1 MSAHKSTATVVLAL
15 LLSFA
20 LLAAITACGGIKVTT
35 SSTTTKAGATTATT
49 KAGATTAT
57 TKAGATTATTKS
69 GATTAT
75 TKSGATTATAKPGAT
90 TTLAGGL
97 SWPTDKMGD
106 LPKVNARLDSAI
118 QADKGYMIG
127 FSSFAAADAAKYVQA
142 LKDKGYASTL
152 EMNTGTVT
160 VYYGTNAKGDTAYF
174 MYDSSSSSGSISYLP
189 KA

>member
-57 TKAGATTATTKS
+57 TKTGATTATTKA
-69 GATTAT
+69 GATVAT
-75 TKSGATTATAKPGAT
+75 TIKTGAT

-106 LPKVNARLDSAI
+106 LPKVNARLDSAM

>member
-1 MSAHKSTATVVLAL
+1 MSAHKPTATVVLAL
-15 LLSFA
+15 LLSFV
-20 LLAAITACGGIKVTT
+20 LLAAGTACGGIKVTT
-35 SSTTTKAGATTATT
+35 STTKAGTTTSTT
-49 KAGATTAT
+49 KSGATTAT

-75 TKSGATTATAKPGAT
+75 TKAGATTTAKPGAT

-106 LPKVNARLDSAI
+106 LPKINARLDSAI

-127 FSSFAAADAAKYVQA
+127 FSSFAAADAVKYVQA

-152 EMNTGTVT
+152 EMNTGTT
-160 VYYGTNAKGDTAYF
+160 MVYYGTNAKGNTAYF
-174 MYDSSSSSGSISYLP
+174 MYDSSSNSGNISYLP

>member
-35 SSTTTKAGATTATT
+35 STTTTKAGATTAL
-49 KAGATTAT
+49 

-75 TKSGATTATAKPGAT
+75 TKAGATVATTIKSGAT

-152 EMNTGTVT
+152 EMNTGTTT
-160 VYYGTNAKGDTAYF
+160 VYYGTNAKGATAYF

>member
-1 MSAHKSTATVVLAL
+1 MSAHKPTATVVLAL

-35 SSTTTKAGATTATT
+35 STTTKAGATTAL
-49 KAGATTAT
+49 

-75 TKSGATTATAKPGAT
+75 TKSGATTAGTTVATTIKTGAT

-127 FSSFAAADAAKYVQA
+127 FSSFGAADAAKYVQA

-152 EMNTGTVT
+152 EMNTGTTT
-160 VYYGTNAKGDTAYF
+160 VYYGTNAKGATAYF

>member
-1 MSAHKSTATVVLAL
+1 MSAHKPTATVVLAL

-35 SSTTTKAGATTATT
+35 SSTTT